1 MKLQKDESPSPK
13 QFNLSIISLMQSFNL
28 YLMGPS
34 VHFELEQNNSSYP
47 PKFEKQAFNK
57 RRMTSNAGKKS
68 M

>member
-13 QFNLSIISLMQSFNL
+13 QFNLSIIQSFNL

>member
-13 QFNLSIISLMQSFNL
+13 QFNLSIIQSFNL
-28 YLMGPS
+28 YLMRPS
-34 VHFELEQNNSSYP
+34 VHFELEQHNSLYP